1 MKRIHIL
8 MTNDDGY
15 DAPGIKALALAV
27 SDYAR
32 VTVVAPDRQRS
43 SCSSGLTLRSFFS
56 CREEMGY
63 GEHIRVVFCEG
74 NACRL
79 L

>member
-32 VTVVAPDRQRS
+32 VTVVAPAH
-43 SCSSGLTLRSFFS
+43 TPAVSF
-56 CREEMGY
+56 MP
-63 GEHIRVVFCEG
+63 
-74 NACRL
+74 
-79 L
+79 

>member
-1 MKRIHIL
+1 

-43 SCSSGLTLRSFFS
+43 SCSSGLTLRQFLS
-56 CREEMGY
+56 CREEMG
-63 GEHIRVVFCEG
+63 
-74 NACRL
+74 
-79 L
+79 